1 MDKLER
7 KKKRA
12 KKALENSSNLAA
24 LYTLG
29 FSYLFIIA
37 EITYKIK
44 VLHEVCTWEVI
55 LLFVIPAI
63 YGIFT
68 KLFSKS
74 EIPLDMKGEPLP
86 VGNTKPEKKQ
96 RNRFYRLNAF
106 IYALIFAIVLTIG
119 FWSSSNL
126 NSVNIGSELFFDFEL
141 PNFVFGLIVS
151 AILFPIVYLATVM
164 VEYVWYEYKIS
175 QYNLLVLIREEA
187 EQEELK
193 QTEQENGEEAKEEI
207 TVAETTV

>member
-1 MDKLER
+1 MDKLSR
-7 KKKRA
+7 KKKRV
-12 KKALENSSNLAA
+12 KKAINNSTNLAA

-29 FSYLFIIA
+29 FSYLFVIA

-55 LLFVIPAI
+55 LLFLIPAV
-63 YGIFT
+63 YTIFI

-86 VGNTKPEKKQ
+86 TGNTKEDKKK
-96 RNRFYRLNAF
+96 RNRFYRLSAF
-106 IYALIFAIVLTIG
+106 IYALIFAVVLAIG
-119 FWSSSNL
+119 FLSSSMVSN
-126 NSVNIGSELFFDFEL
+126 VNIGSELLFDKEI
-141 PNFVFGLIVS
+141 PNFLFGAIASLIM
-151 AILFPIVYLATVM
+151 FPIVYLASLM

-187 EQEELK
+187 ERENEENK
-193 QTEQENGEEAKEEI
+193 ETEEIKTEESVEEI
-207 TVAETTV
+207 TV